1 MTRLSKA
8 IATAVLFLSMG
19 SYSMAAQAQ
28 CSPTNPDCRPPTQP
42 RTGGGSSG
50 GGGGVGVKVD
60 VGSVVKGVGGLFK
73 KKKKKPV
80 EQKAPV
86 VTAPVAQPKQE
97 IVFVKN
103 KPAVTVQPK
112 RPVVRTA
119 VQPRPA
125 PVRVA
130 PAPTRTVAP
139 VRTAARPQVVRKVS
153 PARVAVPVA
162 AAAAVVAAAPAA
174 EPEIVAEVPAP
185 APEVLAPEVIAPVA
199 PEPVIA
205 PVAKAAVAAPE
216 KAPEKGNGIYL
227 MIAGAVAALAA
238 AGAAAKFMFTPKVT
252 MNCAMPEATSHMVSA
267 PSVSPPEVAFNV
279 EIPGFS
285 ASTPSNLAI
294 VA

>member
-42 RTGGGSSG
+42 SGGGG

-86 VTAPVAQPKQE
+86 ATAPVTQPKQE

-103 KPAVTVQPK
+103 KPAVTAQPK

-130 PAPTRTVAP
+130 TRPAPTRVVAP
-139 VRTAARPQVVRKVS
+139 VRAAVKPPVVRRAI
-153 PARVAVPVA
+153 PARVVAPVA

-174 EPEIVAEVPAP
+174 EPEIVAEVPVP
-185 APEVLAPEVIAPVA
+185 TPEVVAPVA
-199 PEPVIA
+199 PEPVVA
-205 PVAKAAVAAPE
+205 PVAKAAVVPAE

-252 MNCAMPEATSHMVSA
+252 MNCTMPEATSHMVSA
-267 PSVSPPEVAFNV
+267 PSISPPEVAFNV

-294 VA
+294 AA

>member
-8 IATAVLFLSMG
+8 IAAAVLFLSMG
-19 SYSMAAQAQ
+19 SYSIAANAQ

-42 RTGGGSSG
+42 RTGGGG

-60 VGSVVKGVGGLFK
+60 VGSVVKGVGGIFK

-112 RPVVRTA
+112 RPVLRTA

-130 PAPTRTVAP
+130 TRPAPTRAVAP
-139 VRTAARPQVVRKVS
+139 VRAAVRPPVVRKVS
-153 PARVAVPVA
+153 PARVVAPVA

-174 EPEIVAEVPAP
+174 EPEIVAETPVPT
-185 APEVLAPEVIAPVA
+185 PEVVAPVA
-199 PEPVIA
+199 PEPVVA
-205 PVAKAAVAAPE
+205 PVAKAAVATPE
-216 KAPEKGNGIYL
+216 KAPEKSNGIYM